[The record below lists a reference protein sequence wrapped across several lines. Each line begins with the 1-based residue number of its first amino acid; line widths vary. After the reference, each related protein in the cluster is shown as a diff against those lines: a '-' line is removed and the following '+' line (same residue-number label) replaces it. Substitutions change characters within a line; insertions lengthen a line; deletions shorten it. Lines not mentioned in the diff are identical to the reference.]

1 MATTTTNTTTHTFT
15 LILNQSVTDELAD
28 ELFGAGLDDAGIG
41 NYGDE
46 PAAEFDREAA
56 SFLAAVVSA
65 ISDVESVPTMR
76 VVRVVGEELVSQAD
90 IAART
95 GKSRQAV
102 NHWIRR
108 DAATSGFPTPA
119 YGAETR
125 SPLWRWADV
134 AAWWAENGGPQ
145 IDTER
150 HRVIELFN
158 KVLDA
163 RSLVRTAEE
172 RAVVIGQLS
181 SVA

>member
-1 MATTTTNTTTHTFT
+1 
-15 LILNQSVTDELAD
+15 
-28 ELFGAGLDDAGIG
+28 
-41 NYGDE
+41 
-46 PAAEFDREAA
+46 
-56 SFLAAVVSA
+56 
-65 ISDVESVPTMR
+65 MR

-108 DAATSGFPTPA
+108 DAATSGFPAPA

-134 AAWWAENGGPQ
+134 ATWWAENGGPQ
-145 IDTER
+145 VDTER

-158 KVLDA
+158 KVLEA
-163 RSLVRTAEE
+163 RSLVRSAEE
-172 RAVVIGQLS
+172 RAVVIGQLLI
-181 SVA
+181 VA